1 MTRREVLGRTTWA
14 AAAMAGGCRRKP
26 VELRKIQVALVPR
39 FTLAP
44 FYLADELGYFTAK
57 GLQIEVVPVPQ
68 AQQLLP
74 LLAGGKV
81 DVGFTGITP
90 GLVNAVLRG
99 AQLQIVAARDRAVRG
114 CSTGG
119 VIYGSAKAFPN
130 GLSDLH
136 ALKGKRLTINSPIGL
151 MGFFL
156 DTILATAG
164 MTQADLEVIRLQAA
178 DGAAAVVSGR
188 VDAIIAASLD
198 KDLDLATTKV
208 VRGVSMADLLPDFQY
223 TFILFGKSMLQAD
236 RETGVDFLEAY
247 LRGLRDFQA
256 GKDPKAFQ
264 ELAAAGHSELAAARS
279 ACRASLS
286 TDGRVEVANVKQ
298 VVDWAIAKGHC
309 EKSPDM
315 AQFVDNERVAEAY
328 RRLERG
334 GKS

>member
-1 MTRREVLGRTTWA
+1 MTRREVLGRSAWA
-14 AAAMAGGCRRKP
+14 AAAMAGGCGRKP
-26 VELRKIQVALVPR
+26 GELRRIQVALIPR

-44 FYLADELGYFTAK
+44 FYLADELGYFAAK

-68 AQQLLP
+68 SQQLLP

-81 DVGFTGITP
+81 DVGFTGVSP

-99 AQLQIVAARDRAVRG
+99 AQLQIVASRDRAVRG

-119 VIYGSAKAFPN
+119 VIYGSAKVFPD
-130 GLSDLH
+130 GLNDLH
-136 ALKGKRLTINSPIGL
+136 ALKGKRLALNNQMGL
-151 MGFFL
+151 LGFFL

-164 MTQADLEVIRLQAA
+164 MTPDDLEIVKLQIAEGSAA
-178 DGAAAVVSGR
+178 LASGR
-188 VDAIIAASLD
+188 VDAMIAANLD
-198 KDLDLATTKV
+198 KDLDLATHKV

-236 RETGVDFLEAY
+236 REVGVVFLEAY

-256 GKDPKAFQ
+256 GKDPKVFQ
-264 ELAAAGHSELAAARS
+264 ELAAAGNSELTAARS
-279 ACRASLS
+279 ACRSSLT
-286 TDGRVEVANVKQ
+286 TDGHVEVANVKQ

-315 AQFVDNERVAEAY
+315 TQFVDNERVQEAY